1 MNTAAAVAPAVIVA
15 AAIVPAVQ
23 TSEASVVPAVIAA
36 AAALLE
42 TAEVI
47 EFKVN
52 ALSGSI
58 KGTDPQDV
66 LLHFYYLKTFTWVP
80 YGQPDSFTNFFV
92 FNDYADTNFW
102 VVTPCPRN

>member
-52 ALSGSI
+52 ALSGSL

-66 LLHFYYLKTFTWVP
+66 LLHFYYFK
-80 YGQPDSFTNFFV
+80 NF
-92 FNDYADTNFW
+92 YLGPLWTA
-102 VVTPCPRN
+102 